1 MIGEVDDTIVL
12 VIVVPVDVL
21 NVDIV
26 VEVDTPAVVVVE
38 EEDGLFMTA

>member
-1 MIGEVDDTIVL
+1 MIGEEDDTIVL

-26 VEVDTPAVVVVE
+26 VEVDTPVAVE
-38 EEDGLFMTA
+38 EEEGLFMTA